1 MKIIKDG
8 SRYLDAKK
16 IYDKANEDCGR
27 CPCCGLVSR
36 TSVKVID
43 NFFEYPSWTGH
54 FREYETEEYVY
65 DLKRKERIVK
75 MAVREYTCHNCGA
88 IWQSEPYPAMVEEIV
103 NGKKESL

>member
-43 NFFEYPSWTGH
+43 NFLSIRVGPVTSGNTKPKNMFTTLSAKS
-54 FREYETEEYVY
+54 V
-65 DLKRKERIVK
+65 L
-75 MAVREYTCHNCGA
+75 
-88 IWQSEPYPAMVEEIV
+88 
-103 NGKKESL
+103 